1 MSELFNT
8 LLVELGERIAQNT
21 KVIIDNQ
28 KEIEYIFSDSGLLKG
43 AERVAELVE
52 SNKRL
57 QVENREY
64 IMIQLRLR
72 SFLRNMNQSTLLK
85 IEESSGFWI
94 DEATERFILSTGND
108 FLKSTNINSNEA
120 DSNVEE
126 SKNFNNGMDFDLN
139 DYKFNSISMP
149 ANLIEQY
156 AQDEKYGLCSM
167 LISVYSSRN

>member
-28 KEIEYIFSDSGLLKG
+28 KEINYIISDSLLLKG
-43 AERVAELVE
+43 EERVAELVE

-94 DEATERFILSTGND
+94 DEATERFLLSTGND
-108 FLKSTNINSNEA
+108 FLKSSSISSNQV

-126 SKNFNNGMDFDLN
+126 SGQVNNGIDFDLN
-139 DYKFNSISMP
+139 DYKYNSISMP
-149 ANLIEQY
+149 TNLIEQY
-156 AQDEKYGLCSM
+156 VQEEKYELCSM
-167 LISVYSSRN
+167 LISVYSARN

>member
-28 KEIEYIFSDSGLLKG
+28 KEIEYIFSDSYLLKG

-52 SNKRL
+52 LNKRL

-72 SFLRNMNQSTLLK
+72 SFLRNMNQSRLLK

-94 DEATERFILSTGND
+94 DEATERFLLSTGND
-108 FLKSTNINSNEA
+108 FLKSSSINSNEI

-126 SKNFNNGMDFDLN
+126 SKHIDYGMGFDLN
-139 DYKFNSISMP
+139 DYKYNSISMP

-156 AQDEKYGLCSM
+156 VLDEKYELCSM
-167 LISVYSSRN
+167 LISVYSSKN

>member
-21 KVIIDNQ
+21 KAIIDNQ

-94 DEATERFILSTGND
+94 DEATERFLLSTGND
-108 FLKSTNINSNEA
+108 FLKSSSINSNEA

-126 SKNFNNGMDFDLN
+126 SKHIKNGMDFDLN
-139 DYKFNSISMP
+139 YYKFNSISMP
-149 ANLIEQY
+149 ANLIEHY
-156 AQDEKYGLCSM
+156 AQDEKYELCSM